1 MANDF
6 KFEPVF
12 RKKPFPLEN
21 ERKKSLDDSLDDEFK
36 NFEVLFDNISGEKYT
51 VKKTSNVH
59 GIEHCH
65 LVSEAAEKTIF
76 LSKFAI
82 NKRFSSQKSETKS
95 LGDRLIVRLSQ
106 MF

>member
-21 ERKKSLDDSLDDEFK
+21 ERKKSLDDEFK
-36 NFEVLFDNISGEKYT
+36 NVEVLFDNISGEKYT
-51 VKKTSNVH
+51 VKKTSIVH

-76 LSKFAI
+76 LP
-82 NKRFSSQKSETKS
+82 SS
-95 LGDRLIVRLSQ
+95 L
-106 MF
+106 

>member
-21 ERKKSLDDSLDDEFK
+21 ERKKSLDDEFK
-36 NFEVLFDNISGEKYT
+36 NVEVLFDNISGEKYT
-51 VKKTSNVH
+51 VKKTSNVY

-82 NKRFSSQKSETKS
+82 NKRFHHKKVKQN
-95 LGDRLIVRLSQ
+95 RLAIV
-106 MF
+106 

>member
-21 ERKKSLDDSLDDEFK
+21 EREKSLDDEFK
-36 NFEVLFDNISGEKYT
+36 NVEVLFDNISGEKYT

-59 GIEHCH
+59 GIEHYH

>member
-21 ERKKSLDDSLDDEFK
+21 EREKSLDDEFK
-36 NFEVLFDNISGEKYT
+36 NVEVLFDNISGEKYT

-76 LSKFAI
+76 LP
-82 NKRFSSQKSETKS
+82 SS
-95 LGDRLIVRLSQ
+95 L
-106 MF
+106 

>member
-21 ERKKSLDDSLDDEFK
+21 EREKSLDDEFK
-36 NFEVLFDNISGEKYT
+36 NVEVLFDNISGEKYT

-95 LGDRLIVRLSQ
+95 LGDRLIVRLSK